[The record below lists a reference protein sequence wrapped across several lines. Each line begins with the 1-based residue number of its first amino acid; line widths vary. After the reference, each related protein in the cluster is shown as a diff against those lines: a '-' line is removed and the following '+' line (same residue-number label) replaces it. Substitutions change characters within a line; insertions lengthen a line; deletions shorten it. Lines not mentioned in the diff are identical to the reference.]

1 VLSESTN
8 YYNPNKFDAS
18 NIAVRVDEMFKY
30 IARFVVSSNLASTF
44 NIQRRFGIGYNKA
57 GKIMDQLE
65 AAGIV
70 GPTSGGKPRAV
81 LVDST
86 QLEQILSKY

>member
-1 VLSESTN
+1 MDD
-8 YYNPNKFDAS
+8 KFKDA
-18 NIAVRVDEMFKY
+18 
-30 IARFVVSSNLASTF
+30 ARIVVSSNLASVSTSTL
-44 NIQRRFGIGYNKA
+44 QRYMGIGYNKA

-65 AAGIV
+65 VAGIV